1 MKKAFEIITKSN
13 LALILACIALLG
25 VLVLTTSSV
34 QAAPVDVLQSCS
46 GNPEGRVCQGGGN
59 TVFEIIKGII
69 NLLITI
75 AGIISVIMIIVGGIK
90 YTTSGGDAK
99 AISSGKDTLVYAVI
113 GLVISIMAYAIVN
126 FVLSRL

>member
-1 MKKAFEIITKSN
+1 MLKGIKTISFTLCLIFAAF
-13 LALILACIALLG
+13 
-25 VLVLTTSSV
+25 LVV
-34 QAAPVDVLQSCS
+34 PEAAQAAPGDVLNACGQHS
-46 GNPEGRVCQGGGN
+46 EGRVCRGN
-59 TVFEIIKGII
+59 GDSVFDIIKGII

-113 GLVISIMAYAIVN
+113 GLVISIMSYAIVN
-126 FVLSRL
+126 YVLVNI